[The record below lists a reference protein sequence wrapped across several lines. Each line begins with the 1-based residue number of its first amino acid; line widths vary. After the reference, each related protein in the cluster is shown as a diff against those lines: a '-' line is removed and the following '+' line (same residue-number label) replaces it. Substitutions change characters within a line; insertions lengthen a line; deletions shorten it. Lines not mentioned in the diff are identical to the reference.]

1 MVQHPALDPEH
12 GGSGSVTE
20 PQGAPYYGVEH
31 RLNVGGG
38 ARDDTQ
44 DLGRCRLLLQRLGQV
59 TVTDLELLEE
69 PHVLE
74 GDDRLVG
81 KGLEQLDLLVAEGR
95 GLQAPGVENT
105 DKLAVT
111 EHGHRQDAART
122 LDRV

>member
-1 MVQHPALDPEH
+1 MA
-12 GGSGSVTE
+12 E
-20 PQGAPYYGVEH
+20 PQGAPHDGVEH

-38 ARDDTQ
+38 ARDDAQ

-59 TVTDLELLEE
+59 TVTSLELLEE
-69 PHVLE
+69 PHVLD
-74 GDDRLVG
+74 GDDGLVG
-81 KGLEQLDLLVAEGR
+81 ERLQEVDLFVGEGR